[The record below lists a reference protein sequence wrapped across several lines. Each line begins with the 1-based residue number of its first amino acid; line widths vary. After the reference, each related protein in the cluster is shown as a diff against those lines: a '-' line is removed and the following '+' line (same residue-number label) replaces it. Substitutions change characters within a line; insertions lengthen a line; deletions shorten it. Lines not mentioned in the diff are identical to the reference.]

1 MSYIANMA
9 AQRHQLLTPLTPSM
23 PMCPPLVQEAIDS
36 LPMTPPDNVEDVV
49 VVRKP
54 DSKAIKLA
62 LHVISTERLALE
74 HLESLYQNDESAQE
88 GMSSAIT
95 QITSSCENH
104 GKVVVCGVGK
114 SGKIGT
120 KLDATFNSLG
130 IHSTFLH
137 PTEAL
142 HGDLGVI
149 KPHDTLLMI
158 TFSGRTPELALLLP
172 HIPTTIPLIIL
183 TRHLHPSTCPLIASR
198 PNSILLPAPIHESE
212 LTSFGLSAPTTSTT
226 VALAIGDALALAVAE
241 RLHSSPGTSPSS
253 VFLSHHPG
261 GAIGASPSTPPSVQR
276 MSDLAT
282 LVTSIPIATPQEGCL
297 LRNLDILRTA
307 VRSPGGWVRV
317 SPDHIVS
324 PRRIASISDL
334 HRPLDSRKEQSL
346 VIERADWI
354 SVLGECAVGDARE
367 WILKMRA
374 EGRGQDFLMR
384 GTILGIVDS
393 RNEVSG
399 VVEIEDVVGEDLL
412 GEGRMEDVVRG
423 EVW

>member
-1 MSYIANMA
+1 
-9 AQRHQLLTPLTPSM
+9 
-23 PMCPPLVQEAIDS
+23 
-36 LPMTPPDNVEDVV
+36 MTPPDNVEDVV
-49 VVRKP
+49 VARKP
-54 DSKAIKLA
+54 DSTAIKLA

-74 HLESLYQNDESAQE
+74 HLESLYQTDESAQQ
-88 GMSSAIT
+88 GMSNAIT
-95 QITSSCENH
+95 QITATCENH

-114 SGKIGT
+114 SGKIGK
-120 KLDATFNSLG
+120 KLEATFNSLG

-149 KPHDTLLMI
+149 KPKDTVLMI

-183 TRHLHPSTCPLIASR
+183 TRHLTPSSCPLIASR

-212 LTSFGLSAPTTSTT
+212 QISFGLSAPTTSTT

-241 RLHSSPGTSPSS
+241 RLHSAAGVSPSS

-261 GAIGASPSTPPSVQR
+261 GAIGASPVTTPPIHR

-282 LVTSIPIATPQEGCL
+282 PVSSVPIACPQDGSV
-297 LRNLDILRTA
+297 LRNLDVLRTA

-317 SPDHIVS
+317 SPDHILS
-324 PRRIASISDL
+324 PRRIAELSDL
-334 HRPLDSRKEQSL
+334 HRPLDSRKERSL
-346 VIERADWI
+346 VVERADWI
-354 SVLGECAVGDARE
+354 SVLGECPVSDAKD

-384 GTILGIVDS
+384 GTILGIVDR

-412 GEGRMEDVVRG
+412 GGGMDGVLRG
-423 EVW
+423 

>member
-23 PMCPPLVQEAIDS
+23 PICPHLVQEPIDS

-49 VVRKP
+49 VTRKP

-74 HLESLYQNDESAQE
+74 HLEATYQNEESAQQ
-88 GMSSAIT
+88 GMSNAIT
-95 QITSSCENH
+95 QITQTCENH

-114 SGKIGT
+114 SGKIGK
-120 KLDATFNSLG
+120 KLEATFNSLG

-149 KPHDTLLMI
+149 KPKDTVLMI
-158 TFSGRTPELALLLP
+158 TFSGRTPELSLLLP

-183 TRHLHPSTCPLIASR
+183 TRHLTPATCPLIASR

-212 LTSFGLSAPTTSTT
+212 QISFGLSAPTTSTT

-241 RLHSSPGTSPSS
+241 RLHTAPGTSPSS

-261 GAIGASPSTPPSVQR
+261 GAIGAPSSTPPVPR
-276 MSDLAT
+276 MSDLAVSVA
-282 LVTSIPIATPQEGCL
+282 LVPIAIPQDGST
-297 LRNLDILRTA
+297 LRNLDVLRTA

-317 SPDHIVS
+317 TPDHIVS
-324 PRRIASISDL
+324 PRRIAELSDL
-334 HRPLDSRKEQSL
+334 HRPLDSRKESSL
-346 VIERADWI
+346 VVERADWI
-354 SVLGECAVGDARE
+354 SVLGDCAVGDARE

-374 EGRGQDFLMR
+374 DGRGQTFLMR

-399 VVEIEDVVGEDLL
+399 VVEIEDVVGEDLS
-412 GEGRMEDVVRG
+412 G
-423 EVW
+423 